1 MGTGTKIGILLL
13 VLIVIGALDYVV
25 IRAVSRHWGRRNS
38 GLSKRLNAI
47 AMKRSTPTDNLLKS
61 SAVPTNRLSQWLAD
75 HVPGLDGLQLLLMR
89 AGSEQLASHVLNL
102 TLGTA
107 LAFGMATWLAT
118 NSAFLG
124 VLALGLTATLP
135 LLRLI
140 IKASR
145 RKTLFTD
152 QLPDALD
159 FMSRALRAGHS
170 LSIAIGMVSD
180 ELPDPIGGEFK
191 TVFDEVNFGISFQ
204 EALSKLPQRIDS
216 SDLNFFVVAVL
227 IQRETG
233 GNLSDLLHS
242 LAGTV
247 RERLKLKGRVRVL
260 ASEGKYSGIIL
271 GTLPF
276 FMAGALTALNP
287 TYMAILWDTPAGNQ
301 LVYGALVAM
310 AFGFAWMW
318 KIAQIKV

>member
-1 MGTGTKIGILLL
+1 
-13 VLIVIGALDYVV
+13 
-25 IRAVSRHWGRRNS
+25 
-38 GLSKRLNAI
+38 
-47 AMKRSTPTDNLLKS
+47 MKRSTPTDNLLKS
-61 SAVPTNRLSQWLAD
+61 SGVPTNRLTLWLAD
-75 HVPGLDGLQLLLMR
+75 NIPGLDGLQLLLMR
-89 AGSEQLASHVLNL
+89 AGSDQTAAHVFNV
-102 TLGTA
+102 TLG
-107 LAFGMATWLAT
+107 LA
-118 NSAFLG
+118 
-124 VLALGLTATLP
+124 LALGLTIWLATNYIILGVLVFGLTIALP

-140 IKASR
+140 VMASR
-145 RKTLFTD
+145 RKALFTE

-204 EALSKLPQRIDS
+204 EALSKMPQRIDS

-260 ASEGKYSGIIL
+260 AAEGKYSGIIL

-287 TYMAILWDTPAGNQ
+287 TYMAILWDTKAGNQ
-301 LVYGALVAM
+301 LVYGALCAM